1 MARLA
6 RLVVPGLPHHITQR
20 GNRRQQTFFCD
31 QDYAAY
37 VELMA
42 EWCLEGGVE
51 VWAYCLMPNHVPLI
65 AMPQSEDGRPT
76 AGDRLAG
83 GHAVRGIES
92 GAGWFAGRCRR
103 LALEQRKVALVG
115 PRRPIGPGGSDA
127 GDGRRLAHLIEQHNP
142 RRGED
147 LRDIREHG
155 RTGCPLGSVTFVQR
169 LEQSVGRVLR
179 PRNPGRPHKLLKRP

>member
-20 GNRRQQTFFCD
+20 GNRRQQTFLCD

-51 VWAYCLMPNHVPLI
+51 VWAYCLMPNHVHLI
-65 AMPQSEDGRPT
+65 AMPQAEDGLRRAIGLLAATRYVELNPVR
-76 AGDRLAG
+76 AGLLVDA
-83 GHAVRGIES
+83 ADWRGFLNSAIQE
-92 GAGWFAGRCRR
+92 
-103 LALEQRKVALVG
+103 E
-115 PRRPIGPGGSDA
+115 
-127 GDGRRLAHLIEQHNP
+127 E
-142 RRGED
+142 
-147 LRDIREHG
+147 LRDLREHG